1 MPRGNQRGYKGMS
14 GYKGGAKIFDSFV
27 KAGLT
32 AALGKPKRRSRK
44 TTSKKTN
51 YTPENS
57 GCLVVLTFI
66 FMINLLIII
75 VVL

>member
-32 AALGKPKRRSRK
+32 AAFGKPKRKATRK
-44 TTSKKTN
+44 YTSSPSSTQLG
-51 YTPENS
+51 NS
-57 GCLVVLTFI
+57 GCLICLLV
-66 FMINLLIII
+66 LIII
-75 VVL
+75 TTSIKFIL